1 MIYLLSFYDKDTAE
15 FVPVGAYDNR
25 QLAERHM
32 QSEPGV
38 QWNIVEFKLNKFD
51 YEVFNMY
58 HEKKSSGRYAWG

>member
-25 QLAERHM
+25 QLAEKHM

-38 QWNIVEFKLNKFD
+38 QWNIVEFKVNKFD
-51 YEVFNMY
+51 YDTFNLY
-58 HEKKSSGRYAWG
+58 QEGGKKGA